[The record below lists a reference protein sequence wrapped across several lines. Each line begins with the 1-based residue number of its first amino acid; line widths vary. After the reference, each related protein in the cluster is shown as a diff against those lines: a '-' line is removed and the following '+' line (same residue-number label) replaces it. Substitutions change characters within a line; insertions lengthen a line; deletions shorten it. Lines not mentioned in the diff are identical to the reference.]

1 MKCDKCGKD
10 FSERVFGIHI
20 VNCKPKAKA
29 VQIEEKPAEV
39 PAEVPAEAEEAKV
52 EEPAKAVTPAKP
64 VKPAGKAKN
73 E

>member
-1 MKCDKCGKD
+1 MKCDKCGKE

-20 VNCKPKAKA
+20 ANCKPKATP
-29 VQIEEKPAEV
+29 VHIEEKPAEE
-39 PAEVPAEAEEAKV
+39 AKAEA
-52 EEPAKAVTPAKP
+52 PAKAVTPAKP

>member
-1 MKCDKCGKD
+1 MKCGKCGKE

-20 VNCKPKAKA
+20 INCKPKAIP
-29 VQIEEKPAEV
+29 VQIEEKPADEV
-39 PAEVPAEAEEAKV
+39 
-52 EEPAKAVTPAKP
+52 KAVTPAKP